1 MCISCKFYFLGFIQK
16 DLNNLKITESLKFLK
31 KTKREKNKKMEKLS
45 FYKLILNIKEKL
57 WTIELILYE
66 EFLKLCIK
74 IPKKNGRIKTYGNF
88 CSRKKDLFYSLL
100 DFSYRIN
107 LWTELLVFVKT
118 AESRNRKKRIAIR
131 MNPDDAPLFHIK
143 QLKNICCSVSQKID
157 SKEKRN
163 LSRHPKYI
171 SQYKIPSKDRKKII
185 LFVCFN

>member
-1 MCISCKFYFLGFIQK
+1 
-16 DLNNLKITESLKFLK
+16 
-31 KTKREKNKKMEKLS
+31 
-45 FYKLILNIKEKL
+45 
-57 WTIELILYE
+57 
-66 EFLKLCIK
+66 
-74 IPKKNGRIKTYGNF
+74 
-88 CSRKKDLFYSLL
+88 
-100 DFSYRIN
+100 
-107 LWTELLVFVKT
+107 
-118 AESRNRKKRIAIR
+118 